1 MASRGFEVI
10 QRPIGKWHFEV
21 LTNYNKSFIICV
33 MKVLIEVRK
42 QRGVS
47 QRVLADRAEVSFR
60 GIQLLEQGGHNWRV
74 KTVSRVAEALNLPG
88 RGVDLVVDHF
98 LRMRPDSIQE
108 ISIRMMLDGFESWKT
123 HLFDFVDAFRATH
136 DSGLLDPPDNGLDAR
151 LQALC
156 ATAVEALCAESG
168 LRAPPWCAGIPPL
181 SQPWFVAGIENLK
194 ASALVESPAWF
205 RSRNIF
211 VLGNFLSRA

>member
-1 MASRGFEVI
+1 M
-10 QRPIGKWHFEV
+10 
-21 LTNYNKSFIICV
+21 
-33 MKVLIEVRK
+33 
-42 QRGVS
+42 
-47 QRVLADRAEVSFR
+47 LADWAEISFR
-60 GIQLLEQGGHNWRV
+60 GLQLLEQGGHNWRV

-88 RGVDLVVDHF
+88 RGVDLLVDRF

-108 ISIRMMLDGFESWKT
+108 ISVRMMLDGFESWKT

-136 DSGLLDPPDNGLDAR
+136 NAGLLDLPVPELDAR

-156 ATAVEALCAESG
+156 ASTVEALCAESG
-168 LRAPPWCAGIPPL
+168 VRAPSWCAGIPPL
-181 SQPWFVAGIENLK
+181 SQPWFVARVENLK
-194 ASALVESPAWF
+194 ASALVESAVWF